1 MLTIKMN
8 NYPIDAYIILTL
20 NLALL
25 RAFFVCLSIYT
36 KLTFNF
42 FKH

>member
-25 RAFFVCLSIYT
+25 RAFFVLSILVCLFT
-36 KLTFNF
+36 QS
-42 FKH
+42 